1 MFLAPP
7 SAFAKVIGKVS
18 VRMAPDTLTVVLAAL
33 TEHWLLESTMVEPTV
48 AEDHAVPASF
58 SR

>member
-1 MFLAPP
+1 MT
-7 SAFAKVIGKVS
+7 GKAS
-18 VRMAPDTLTVVLAAL
+18 VRMAPDTLTVVVAAL
-33 TEHWLLESTMVEPTV
+33 TEHWLLESTMAAPTV